1 MAHNISDLML
11 EGDVAA
17 LLLQHVFAPDIT
29 LARIRCAGCDCTSG
43 VGGLA
48 THAAPMG
55 TTLKC
60 SNCDHVLMRVVD
72 APRGLLLEMVGARYL
87 RFEPATRPPALHE
100 GAGPSSAET
109 QEGPSDRDIIA
120 SRS

>member
-1 MAHNISDLML
+1 MAHNISDLIL

-29 LARIRCAGCDCTSG
+29 LAQIRCAACDCTSG
-43 VGGLA
+43 VGALA

-55 TTLKC
+55 TILRC
-60 SNCDHVLMRVVD
+60 SNCDRVLMRVVD

-87 RFEPATRPPALHE
+87 RFEPGTTPPAFHA
-100 GAGPSSAET
+100 GASPSSVET
-109 QEGPSDRDIIA
+109 QEGPCDRDIIA
-120 SRS
+120 SRR

>member
-29 LARIRCAGCDCTSG
+29 LAQIRCAACDCTSG
-43 VGGLA
+43 VGALPM
-48 THAAPMG
+48 HAAPMS
-55 TTLKC
+55 TILKC

-87 RFEPATRPPALHE
+87 RFEPGTTPRAPHA
-100 GAGPSSAET
+100 GADPSSVRT
-109 QEGPSDRDIIA
+109 QERPCDRDIIA
-120 SRS
+120 SRR